1 MQNAD
6 LLDLPG
12 WVVRAVKDTDEH
24 LLIEAEIEEVPFACP
39 LCGSTRPP
47 YHFGSRS
54 RTVFDLPIRMKPVH
68 LLVHRRRYR
77 CRDCS
82 STFLDDLPGV
92 HACHDATERLV
103 RYIEVHA
110 LQLTGTFAGLART
123 LGMGERMVRVI
134 FHSEV
139 SRLEQEYVIQTPRY
153 LGIDEIYVE
162 DHIYCVLT
170 DIEHRY
176 IVDLLPKRDM
186 ESVKKWL
193 GRLQN
198 KDRVTCVTMD
208 LWNPYR
214 LAIQAILPK
223 ASIIAD
229 KYHVV
234 RQANEVV
241 ETVRKSLRETLS
253 PAQAKQL
260 KQDRKILLKRAKDL
274 TPQQRFI
281 LESWT
286 GFIPLLHDLFEVKEQ
301 FFCIYDAG
309 SEQDAYERY
318 LTWQQQIPSRLS
330 EAFQPLQ
337 QTVAAWEKEIFAFFA
352 TEEPLTNAYTE
363 RANLSIREATRI
375 CYGLDYRT
383 LRAKLLFCPSNTA
396 ARLSAS
402 QRLQPQ
408 EAAVL

>member
-1 MQNAD
+1 
-6 LLDLPG
+6 
-12 WVVRAVKDTDEH
+12 
-24 LLIEAEIEEVPFACP
+24 
-39 LCGSTRPP
+39 
-47 YHFGSRS
+47 
-54 RTVFDLPIRMKPVH
+54 MKPVQI
-68 LLVHRRRYR
+68 LAHRRRYR
-77 CRDCS
+77 CRECS
-82 STFLDDLPGV
+82 GTFLDQLPGI
-92 HACHDATERLV
+92 HASHDATERLV
-103 RYIEVHA
+103 RYIEAHA
-110 LQLTGTFAGLART
+110 LQLTGTFTSLAKT
-123 LGMGERMVRVI
+123 LGMSEKVVRTI
-134 FHSEV
+134 FHAEV
-139 SRLEQEYVIQTPRY
+139 LRLEQEYVIQTPRY

-193 GRLQN
+193 SRLPGA
-198 KDRVTCVTMD
+198 DRVACVTMD

-229 KYHVV
+229 KYHVI
-234 RQANEVV
+234 RQVNEVV

-274 TPQQRFI
+274 TDQQRFI

-286 GFIPLLHDLFEVKEQ
+286 GFIPLLHDLFQVKEQ
-301 FFCIYDAG
+301 FFHIYDAG

-318 LTWQQQIPSRLS
+318 QTWQQQIPPTLA

-337 QTVAAWEKEIFAFFA
+337 QTIAAWEKEIFAFFE

-375 CYGLDYRT
+375 SYGLDYRT

-402 QRLQPQ
+402 QHLQPQ
-408 EAAVL
+408 KAAVL

>member
-1 MQNAD
+1 VQNFD
-6 LLDLPG
+6 LLNLPG
-12 WVVRAVKDTDEH
+12 WIVRSVCEEAEY
-24 LLIEAEIEEVPFACP
+24 LLIEASVSEVPFVCP
-39 LCGSTRPP
+39 LCDSARPP

-54 RTVFDLPIRMKPVH
+54 RTVFDLPIRMKPVR
-68 LLVHRRRYR
+68 LQAHRRRYR

-82 STFLDDLPGV
+82 GTFLDKLPGI

-103 RYIEVHA
+103 RYIETHA

-134 FHSEV
+134 FHTEV
-139 SRLEQEYVIQTPRY
+139 SRLEREYVVQTPRY

-186 ESVKKWL
+186 DSVKKWL
-193 GRLQN
+193 SRLPGA
-198 KDRVTCVTMD
+198 DRVTCVTMD

-214 LAIQAILPK
+214 LAIQAILPE

-253 PAQAKQL
+253 SAQAKQL

-286 GFIPLLHDLFEVKEQ
+286 GFIPLLHDLFEIKEQ

-309 SEQDAYERY
+309 SAQDAYERY
-318 LTWQQQIPSRLS
+318 QTWQQQIPSTLV

-337 QTVAAWEKEIFAFFA
+337 QTVAAWEKEIFAYFE
-352 TEEPLTNAYTE
+352 TEKPLTNAYTE
-363 RANLSIREATRI
+363 RANLSIREVTRI

-402 QRLQPQ
+402 RHFQPQ
-408 EAAVL
+408 ESTVL